1 MNTAYA
7 SPPRDMHPRATM
19 PSIHDPAYRAAPA
32 PTGPPYSMPHTMAP
46 IQPPHQQLSA
56 YEQYNNT
63 LPLSRPP
70 PPEHLGSSEA
80 LSSTSPGAH
89 PPNPIPRS
97 LTDGGRRYEYVPIGR
112 DCPSPVLF
120 GDSPHDLLILLS
132 GFTLLITSS

>member
-32 PTGPPYSMPHTMAP
+32 PTAPSYSMPHTMAP
-46 IQPPHQQLSA
+46 IQPPHSQLSA

-70 PPEHLGSSEA
+70 PPEHLGSSEG
-80 LSSTSPGAH
+80 LSSLTSGAH
-89 PPNPIPRS
+89 SSEPIPRS
-97 LTDGGRRYEYVPIGR
+97 LIEGDRRYEYVPIGR
-112 DCPSPVLF
+112 VVLLQF
-120 GDSPHDLLILLS
+120 CLGIA
-132 GFTLLITSS
+132 